1 MDVVIVTGGSRGI
14 GAGIC
19 TLAAN
24 RGWSVA
30 VNYTSDEASAN
41 TVVEK
46 IRTDGGVAI
55 AVQADVASEDQV
67 EAMFS
72 RVDEEL
78 GPVTGLVNNAGIMGG
93 GGPLDE
99 LDVAA
104 TSRMFDV
111 NITGSFLCA
120 AAALRRMSTKHGG
133 KGGTIV
139 NISSAAAKHGGPG
152 SYIDYAASKAAIDAF
167 TYGLAREQA
176 PYGVR
181 VNCVRP
187 GATSTEMNVDWIKT
201 HPEYLDRIKAQV
213 PLARMAEVN
222 EIAEA
227 VCYMLSDASSY
238 STGSILD
245 VSGGWVCP

>member
-1 MDVVIVTGGSRGI
+1 MGVLVVTGGSRGI

-19 TLAAN
+19 TLAAK

-30 VNYTSDEASAN
+30 VNYASDEEAA
-41 TVVEK
+41 TAVVAE
-46 IRTDGGVAI
+46 IEAGGGKAI
-55 AVQADVASEDQV
+55 AVQANVSDEKQV
-67 EAMFS
+67 EMLFEV
-72 RVDEEL
+72 VDRDL
-78 GPVTGLVNNAGIMGG
+78 GPVTGLVNNAGIMGS
-93 GGPLDE
+93 GGPVDE

-104 TSRMFDV
+104 TRRMFDI

-120 AAALRRMSTKHGG
+120 AAALRRMAKRHGG
-133 KGGTIV
+133 EGGVIV

-176 PYGVR
+176 VQGIR

-187 GATSTEMNVDWIKT
+187 GATLTEMNVEWIET
-201 HPEYLDRIKAQV
+201 HPTYLDGIKAAV

-238 STGSILD
+238 STGAILD

>member
-1 MDVVIVTGGSRGI
+1 MGALVVTGGSRGI

-19 TLAAN
+19 LLAAK

-30 VNYTSDEASAN
+30 VNYASDAEAAEA
-41 TVVEK
+41 VVAE
-46 IRTDGGVAI
+46 IESGGGQAM
-55 AVQADVASEDQV
+55 AVHADVADSRQV
-67 EAMFS
+67 EEMFTAVE
-72 RVDEEL
+72 RDL
-78 GPVTGLVNNAGIMGG
+78 GPIKGLVNNAGTNGST
-93 GGPLDE
+93 GPVDE
-99 LDVAA
+99 LDEAA
-104 TSRMFDV
+104 TRRMFDI

-120 AAALRRMSTKHGG
+120 GAAIRRMAKRYGG
-133 KGGTIV
+133 SGGVIV

-176 PYGVR
+176 EQGIR

-187 GATSTEMNVDWIKT
+187 GATMTAMNIDWMET
-201 HPEYLDRIKAQV
+201 HPEYLEKIKAAV
-213 PLARMAEVN
+213 PLARPAEVN

-227 VCYMLSDASSY
+227 VCYMLSDAASY
-238 STGSILD
+238 STGAILD

>member
-1 MDVVIVTGGSRGI
+1 MGVLVVTGGSRGI

-19 TLAAN
+19 TLAAK

-30 VNYTSDEASAN
+30 VNYASGEAAAN
-41 TVVEK
+41 EVVAQVQA
-46 IRTDGGVAI
+46 GGGKAI
-55 AVQADVASEDQV
+55 AVQADVAQEKQ
-67 EAMFS
+67 
-72 RVDEEL
+72 VDEMFAIVDRDL

-93 GGPLDE
+93 GGPVDE

-120 AAALRRMSTKHGG
+120 AAALRRMSKRHDGDGG
-133 KGGTIV
+133 VIV

-176 PYGVR
+176 PHGVR

-187 GATSTEMNVDWIKT
+187 GATSTEMNIDWIKT
-201 HPEYLDRIKAQV
+201 HPAYLDGIKAAV

-238 STGSILD
+238 STGAILD

>member
-1 MDVVIVTGGSRGI
+1 MGVLVVTGGSRGI

-19 TLAAN
+19 TLAAK

-30 VNYTSDEASAN
+30 VNYASGSDAAKEVVAKIEA
-41 TVVEK
+41 E
-46 IRTDGGVAI
+46 GGKAI
-55 AVQADVASEDQV
+55 AVQADVAQEKQV
-67 EAMFS
+67 DDMFAI
-72 RVDEEL
+72 VDRDL

-93 GGPLDE
+93 GGPVDE
-99 LDVAA
+99 LNVGA
-104 TSRMFDV
+104 TNRMFGV

-120 AAALRRMSTKHGG
+120 AAALRRMSKRHGG
-133 KGGTIV
+133 DGGVIV

-176 PYGVR
+176 PHGVR

-187 GATSTEMNVDWIKT
+187 GATSTEMNIDWIKT
-201 HPEYLDRIKAQV
+201 HPAYLDGIKAAV
-213 PLARMAEVN
+213 PLARMADVN

-238 STGSILD
+238 STGAILD

>member
-1 MDVVIVTGGSRGI
+1 MGVLVVTGGSRGI

-19 TLAAN
+19 ILAAK

-30 VNYTSDEASAN
+30 VNYTSDETAAKA
-41 TVVEK
+41 VVAE
-46 IRTDGGVAI
+46 IEAEGGTAI
-55 AVQADVASEDQV
+55 AVQADVADGKQV
-67 EAMFS
+67 EAMFAS
-72 RVDEEL
+72 VDRDL
-78 GPVTGLVNNAGIMGG
+78 GPVTGLVNNAGTNGST
-93 GGPLDE
+93 GPVDE
-99 LDVAA
+99 LDEDA
-104 TSRMFDV
+104 TRRMFDI

-120 AAALRRMSTKHGG
+120 GAAIRRMAKRHGG
-133 KGGTIV
+133 AGGVIV

-176 PYGVR
+176 AQGIR

-187 GATSTEMNVDWIKT
+187 GATMTAMNIKWMET
-201 HPEYLDRIKAQV
+201 HPEYLDGIKAAV
-213 PLARMAEVN
+213 PLARPAEVN

-238 STGSILD
+238 STGAILD